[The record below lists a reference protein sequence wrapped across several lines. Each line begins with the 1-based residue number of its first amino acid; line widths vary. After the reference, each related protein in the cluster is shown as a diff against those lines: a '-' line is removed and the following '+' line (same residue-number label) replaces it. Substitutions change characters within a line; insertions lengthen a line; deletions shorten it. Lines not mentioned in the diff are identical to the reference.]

1 MARSRQ
7 APARE
12 TKRQAPAREASKSG
26 IIAYAKIFPSIGI
39 ARVGNSPDEFFYGPE
54 FHPPGTGKPADFRY
68 RDAEGRIKRQ
78 AARFRVY
85 GFDAQDRVV
94 CELTSE
100 RATINWKVHLANK
113 KAAWFEFRGAAKAA
127 LQFANAEE
135 ALTHPKRNGAAEN
148 GAIRR
153 NPHSNRFES
162 DDTRKAFEIDGGEKS
177 ISGADQ
183 RPAAD
188 PDGDRYRFKGCF
200 KRGLNGY
207 AGHEV
212 YLGELHTDEQGRL
225 VVLGGRG
232 VSEPVGPGGPVSGDD
247 RLGYWIVNYANNDH
261 WHDDV
266 SDGPVTAQVVLNDG
280 TEVRVDGGAWVLVA
294 PPDFA
299 PDITNLM
306 TLYDVMEEAAIAGP
320 LPSTPGCPPLRGL
333 DSVSF
338 HEDIVP
344 ILSRMNDYRW
354 VSPLGLRGHGYRKP
368 GAAGPE
374 VFSPGSGDDD
384 PTRKAGELQ
393 TRERFFN
400 VLRVPAYAGL
410 DPQTGKP
417 AEVDRA
423 LAAAQATT
431 FYMPPL
437 SGDEGDRTSGAP
449 ETWLT
454 LTRLQYARM
463 ERWKDGDF
471 TTDGAPP
478 DAAGGTPP
486 ELQQQPGRLTRSAL
500 EACVGGPFY
509 PGIEMTAIAREPT
522 LFAEPFRIDHSRV
535 GAGDISKYMACPW
548 QADFYECR
556 DAWWPAQRP
565 DEVITD
571 LTFEELFKSFEAER
585 QSGFEAVMFRRERW
599 DRGLERKPRPSRDAL
614 VNELLPPP
622 KSDDAGE
629 YAERIAARATALLFG
644 LGGAAGYLDYVT
656 DRLQAGTEAERLLN
670 PWRLQYQ
677 TQEQLDGYSGRY
689 FLPAVPSPEQAIDLD
704 DLPPEFR
711 SIPGTSNL
719 SDIRRNWTTLRVTHP
734 AFVGHVAGTYAAKMR
749 SALHDYILDVV
760 LHTPMPLG
768 ADDGARQTTPA
779 LQIKF
784 NLENASSDPSSEPQE
799 FAEDSDA
806 YRRLRGGEFMD
817 QLVSRLF
824 LRRSVQ
830 APDMRMV
837 DEWRSLGFLRRK
849 TIPGDEARDIP
860 AITIQIETERDKY
873 SGRSFRDYF
882 YYLLNIE
889 EFPDFLPFARVIAK
903 RFLDAA
909 QALIDETSI
918 FDPNHPETFVPYTPE
933 NFAAKTEQIYEILRS
948 QADDLQQYVYR
959 NTRGERVQGI
969 LGNAPFNQTDGAWL
983 RYAANAATIDEV
995 TSLLFAVWSDEI
1007 GNGDPSLHHGNLYTA
1022 LLKSL
1027 GVYLPEVTSRAYVD
1041 DPRLDETTFIAPVFQ
1056 LAISQHSQEF
1066 FPEIIGMTLFLEWEV
1081 LSLVPGIKRLD
1092 YFGIDS
1098 QFWRM
1103 HVGIDNATE
1112 GHGAKAKRAIELY
1125 LDQVFRE
1132 SGPQSQQEHW
1142 KRIWR
1147 GFVAFATAGYDLF
1160 QNVPDAM
1167 SIASERAS
1175 HARTPADRVAD
1186 VIERKLHYGN
1196 LNHLR
1201 NRLGLYRINDL
1212 FDDRSLFLEE
1222 LANSPWVAPGRPEES
1237 RFLSYLTTF
1246 QGPMY
1251 KIFSPED
1258 IAAWREW
1265 IEWLGREGDTAR
1277 PKRHITRA
1285 DAMVLLLVELRQLMI
1300 ASPGHRVYRVPTKN
1314 DDDGRGAA
1322 LADLFMSHDVR
1333 EVMRVLKDPRNG
1345 WIVPFRPAESVLIV
1359 DLMQPART
1367 MGSALDRRLPRL
1379 FGMVGRMVAYEWIA
1393 AGCPMPGEPVPDAS
1407 RTIVPRRREAK
1418 LFVQQYGMGA
1428 VH

>member
-78 AARFRVY
+78 AVRFRVY

-177 ISGADQ
+177 ISGVDQ

-247 RLGYWIVNYANNDH
+247 RLAYWIVNYANNDH

-306 TLYDVMEEAAIAGP
+306 TLYDVMEEAAIAGR

-463 ERWKDGDF
+463 ERWKDGDS
-471 TTDGAPP
+471 P
-478 DAAGGTPP
+478 
-486 ELQQQPGRLTRSAL
+486 LT
-500 EACVGGPFY
+500 
-509 PGIEMTAIAREPT
+509 ARHPM
-522 LFAEPFRIDHSRV
+522 RR
-535 GAGDISKYMACPW
+535 
-548 QADFYECR
+548 
-556 DAWWPAQRP
+556 
-565 DEVITD
+565 
-571 LTFEELFKSFEAER
+571 AER
-585 QSGFEAVMFRRERW
+585 
-599 DRGLERKPRPSRDAL
+599 RPSC
-614 VNELLPPP
+614 
-622 KSDDAGE
+622 S
-629 YAERIAARATALLFG
+629 
-644 LGGAAGYLDYVT
+644 
-656 DRLQAGTEAERLLN
+656 
-670 PWRLQYQ
+670 
-677 TQEQLDGYSGRY
+677 S
-689 FLPAVPSPEQAIDLD
+689 S
-704 DLPPEFR
+704 
-711 SIPGTSNL
+711 
-719 SDIRRNWTTLRVTHP
+719 
-734 AFVGHVAGTYAAKMR
+734 
-749 SALHDYILDVV
+749 
-760 LHTPMPLG
+760 LG
-768 ADDGARQTTPA
+768 A
-779 LQIKF
+779 
-784 NLENASSDPSSEPQE
+784 
-799 FAEDSDA
+799 
-806 YRRLRGGEFMD
+806 
-817 QLVSRLF
+817 
-824 LRRSVQ
+824 
-830 APDMRMV
+830 
-837 DEWRSLGFLRRK
+837 
-849 TIPGDEARDIP
+849 
-860 AITIQIETERDKY
+860 
-873 SGRSFRDYF
+873 
-882 YYLLNIE
+882 
-889 EFPDFLPFARVIAK
+889 
-903 RFLDAA
+903 
-909 QALIDETSI
+909 
-918 FDPNHPETFVPYTPE
+918 
-933 NFAAKTEQIYEILRS
+933 
-948 QADDLQQYVYR
+948 
-959 NTRGERVQGI
+959 
-969 LGNAPFNQTDGAWL
+969 
-983 RYAANAATIDEV
+983 
-995 TSLLFAVWSDEI
+995 
-1007 GNGDPSLHHGNLYTA
+1007 
-1022 LLKSL
+1022 
-1027 GVYLPEVTSRAYVD
+1027 
-1041 DPRLDETTFIAPVFQ
+1041 
-1056 LAISQHSQEF
+1056 
-1066 FPEIIGMTLFLEWEV
+1066 
-1081 LSLVPGIKRLD
+1081 
-1092 YFGIDS
+1092 
-1098 QFWRM
+1098 
-1103 HVGIDNATE
+1103 
-1112 GHGAKAKRAIELY
+1112 
-1125 LDQVFRE
+1125 
-1132 SGPQSQQEHW
+1132 
-1142 KRIWR
+1142 
-1147 GFVAFATAGYDLF
+1147 
-1160 QNVPDAM
+1160 
-1167 SIASERAS
+1167 
-1175 HARTPADRVAD
+1175 
-1186 VIERKLHYGN
+1186 
-1196 LNHLR
+1196 
-1201 NRLGLYRINDL
+1201 
-1212 FDDRSLFLEE
+1212 
-1222 LANSPWVAPGRPEES
+1222 
-1237 RFLSYLTTF
+1237 
-1246 QGPMY
+1246 
-1251 KIFSPED
+1251 
-1258 IAAWREW
+1258 
-1265 IEWLGREGDTAR
+1265 
-1277 PKRHITRA
+1277 
-1285 DAMVLLLVELRQLMI
+1285 
-1300 ASPGHRVYRVPTKN
+1300 
-1314 DDDGRGAA
+1314 
-1322 LADLFMSHDVR
+1322 
-1333 EVMRVLKDPRNG
+1333 
-1345 WIVPFRPAESVLIV
+1345 
-1359 DLMQPART
+1359 
-1367 MGSALDRRLPRL
+1367 
-1379 FGMVGRMVAYEWIA
+1379 
-1393 AGCPMPGEPVPDAS
+1393 
-1407 RTIVPRRREAK
+1407 
-1418 LFVQQYGMGA
+1418 
-1428 VH
+1428 